1 MRLSILQQLLETLE
15 SANKS
20 TKEIEVLIT
29 AKSEYIA
36 WHDAENQYPTYRV
49 ISIRRVDTP
58 AQLALARKNTLQ
70 IARDERGAS

>member
-1 MRLSILQQLLETLE
+1 MRLSIIQQLSETLTN
-15 SANKS
+15 AKS
-20 TKEIEVLIT
+20 PIEIELLIT